1 MHRQQENLHR
11 VINYNCLKCQ
21 KVRFVS
27 FSKTIFF
34 FFLLYL
40 KANLTQSSKLLTKK
54 YLHAFSVSM
63 SEDKPD
69 AGSIRVE
76 FQRVGLSSKEGEK
89 LTKDFL
95 SITKQNAKQGN

>member
-1 MHRQQENLHR
+1 
-11 VINYNCLKCQ
+11 
-21 KVRFVS
+21 
-27 FSKTIFF
+27 
-34 FFLLYL
+34 
-40 KANLTQSSKLLTKK
+40 
-54 YLHAFSVSM
+54 M